1 MLCEGM
7 DSPGTPR
14 PQPSKS
20 SPSILLR
27 PFFTSQM
34 DAFSTIINF
43 FSTGSTVEHED
54 VPVEFETVGGGSNGS
69 CTIA

>member
-1 MLCEGM
+1 M

-14 PQPSKS
+14 PQSSKPST
-20 SPSILLR
+20 PSQ

-34 DAFSTIINF
+34 DAFSNIINF

-69 CTIA
+69 CVIV

>member
-1 MLCEGM
+1 M

-14 PQPSKS
+14 PQPSTPPT
-20 SPSILLR
+20 PSQ
-27 PFFTSQM
+27 PFFPSQM

-43 FSTGSTVEHED
+43 LSTGSTVQYED

-69 CTIA
+69 CVIA

>member
-1 MLCEGM
+1 M

-14 PQPSKS
+14 PQPSK
-20 SPSILLR
+20 PSKPSTPSQ

-34 DAFSTIINF
+34 DAFSNIINF
-43 FSTGSTVEHED
+43 FSTDSTVEHED

-69 CTIA
+69 CIIA